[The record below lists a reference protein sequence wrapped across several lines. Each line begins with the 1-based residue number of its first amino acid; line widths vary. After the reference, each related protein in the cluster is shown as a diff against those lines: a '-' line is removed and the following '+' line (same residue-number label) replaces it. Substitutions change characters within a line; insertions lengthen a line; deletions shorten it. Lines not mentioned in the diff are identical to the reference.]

1 MKEKAPDEDNCSSYM
16 TNPNIFRHFPLCL
29 EQLCDPKPPQGK
41 QTHSG
46 QQMTNCLQITQI
58 TSYTRQKTKIPK
70 MTVPQRRAQ
79 TGHSST
85 PLSKK
90 QLGAGQCENPA
101 TARSSLLF
109 QQPLD
114 TSQQCPQH
122 QGWAGQPQISLEK
135 RKSQNPISGFWR
147 EASSSWA
154 PS

>member
-1 MKEKAPDEDNCSSYM
+1 
-16 TNPNIFRHFPLCL
+16 
-29 EQLCDPKPPQGK
+29 
-41 QTHSG
+41 
-46 QQMTNCLQITQI
+46 MTNCLQITQI

-85 PLSKK
+85 ALSKK

-154 PS
+154 PSWSSPPLTHHSFSNSTGRCLCAEPICAGSKKSSSLEIPGQNAF